1 MADHTPPLESG
12 QILSPDLPLL
22 ASPPPAMVNG
32 EGPQQVILVQVN
44 PGEAFTIRREDGQFQ
59 CITGP
64 AQVPMMSPNG
74 SVPPIYVPPGYVSQI
89 IEENGVR
96 RVLVLPQQPEFHP
109 GGHSPLHHPPPP
121 PHAHLPA
128 FIPHPAML
136 PPPPHLYTG
145 MAGGVGDMSSQYIPQ
160 YHPAHIYSEQ
170 DSHSPHGRPPPF
182 VHRDER
188 ASKTYERL
196 QKKLKERQ
204 GGERG
209 GGGGQMKDS
218 PPPSPQKSRS
228 TPPSMD
234 SIYNGVV
241 GGGKGLEAE
250 LGQGQTSTTA
260 KQMEKEPGEAQLLQ
274 ALLNTVS
281 KPVVTDIQAKGA
293 VLSWVAPSRAEGEGV
308 SPSLEPLSYDV
319 SISYSGKDGKYTM
332 HSVSLSRVLAVCSGQ
347 CLRGSPSEA
356 VAFTTRSCEPDPPCP
371 PRKASGSKSSTLV
384 LQWKAPCDNGSKIQN
399 YTLQWDEGKGTGG
412 YEQCYY
418 GPQKQ
423 YRVTKLSPASR
434 YSFRL
439 AAKNDMG
446 ISEFSETVDL
456 YTSCSV
462 PSPPLPPELVKAGV
476 TWLCLTWQRPSTSP
490 KEDDIFY
497 SLEMDEDEGYGFQ
510 PSYDGDELSCT
521 VKNLHRST
529 KYKFRVAAYNTEGK
543 SNPMCSCLCLSVRL
557 SVRVSLSVRLSVRVS
572 RSVCPC
578 FSVRLSVCPCLSV
591 SVRVCP
597 CLSVFLC
604 LSVRVC
610 PCVSVCLSVFLC
622 PSVRVCP
629 CLSVSVRVCPC
640 LSVSVR
646 VCPCLSVCLSVCLG
660 LSVRVSLSVCL
671 SVRVCPCVSVC
682 LSVCLGVSWELAY
695 SGPAMEHVCEG
706 LKPGHSYQTRV
717 YCMSEGGQSPLSE
730 TLQVQTPAVPPG
742 QCQPPRVVGKP
753 KAREVQLRWGPPCV
767 GGGSPVSV
775 YSVEVCGAGPQ
786 GSTGQEEVREVYQ
799 GSEVDCTVGSLLPG
813 RTYSFR
819 LRAANKAGYGPLS
832 EHCEVTMGPGAPEP
846 CKAPHI
852 TCKSPTVAVV
862 SWEAPACNGGVI
874 SEYRVEWGAAQG
886 TMQVCFSGASLTHEV
901 KGLLPATN
909 YFCRVQAV
917 NVAGVGL
924 FSEAVLCQ
932 TPPSVPAAV
941 SSVHALKEAELR
953 GYHTSTDQ
961 EEEEEEGEEEED
973 GPRTPP
979 LYSPSTCLAVGWE
992 PPCDHGAEISSYLI
1006 DLGERQSISVGPV
1019 TKYIIQHLQPDTSY
1033 RIRIQAL
1040 NNLGSGPFS
1049 HTFKLKTKPLPP
1061 QPPRLECTAFSHQTL
1076 RLKWGDGPA
1085 KATPSDA
1092 LQYQLQTEDKRGR
1105 FVSLYRGPCHTHK
1118 VQRLNECTSYMF
1130 RIQAFNEAGQG
1141 PFSTVYTFTTPRSP
1155 PAPIKA
1161 PRVERV
1167 EDMSSVCEVSWE
1179 PLLPMKG
1186 DPIIYTVQSMMGN
1199 SEYKQVY
1206 KGSATSYQMPGLQ
1219 PNSEY
1224 RFRVCAIRQCQD
1236 APELSGPYSP
1246 TVTLSPQRSELSA
1259 GSVSSVGPRAG
1270 ADPARPLTDE
1280 QWAALIIMLC
1290 AVISILIA
1298 FIIQYFVIK

>member
-1 MADHTPPLESG
+1 
-12 QILSPDLPLL
+12 
-22 ASPPPAMVNG
+22 
-32 EGPQQVILVQVN
+32 
-44 PGEAFTIRREDGQFQ
+44 
-59 CITGP
+59 
-64 AQVPMMSPNG
+64 MMSPNG

-109 GGHSPLHHPPPP
+109 GGHSPLHHAPPP

-128 FIPHPAML
+128 FMPHPAML

-170 DSHSPHGRPPPF
+170 VSADSHSPHGRPPPF

-209 GGGGQMKDS
+209 GGGGGGGVQMKDS

-228 TPPSMD
+228 SPPSMD

-241 GGGKGLEAE
+241 GGGKGQEAE

-260 KQMEKEPGEAQLLQ
+260 KQTGMEKEPGDMDEEALLLQ

-281 KPVVTDIQAKGA
+281 KPVVTDIQARGA

-319 SISYSGKDGKYTM
+319 SISYSGKDGKYT
-332 HSVSLSRVLAVCSGQ
+332 SVYSGELLSVTLEDLRPATDYHVRVLAVCTGQ
-347 CLRGSPSEA
+347 SLRGSPSEA

-446 ISEFSETVDL
+446 VSEFSETVNL

-543 SNPMCSCLCLSVRL
+543 SNPSQVAEFTTCPDRPGGPCRPVIRGRVLPNSFRL
-557 SVRVSLSVRLSVRVS
+557 AWEPPKDDGGAEVTKYVVEISE
-572 RSVCPC
+572 
-578 FSVRLSVCPCLSV
+578 
-591 SVRVCP
+591 
-597 CLSVFLC
+597 
-604 LSVRVC
+604 
-610 PCVSVCLSVFLC
+610 
-622 PSVRVCP
+622 
-629 CLSVSVRVCPC
+629 
-640 LSVSVR
+640 
-646 VCPCLSVCLSVCLG
+646 G
-660 LSVRVSLSVCL
+660 LS
-671 SVRVCPCVSVC
+671 
-682 LSVCLGVSWELAY
+682 GVSWELAY

-775 YSVEVCGAGPQ
+775 YSVEVCGSGPQ

-846 CKAPHI
+846 CKAPRI

-862 SWEAPACNGGVI
+862 SWETPACNGAVV
-874 SEYRVEWGAAQG
+874 SEYRVEWGAAEG
-886 TMQVCFSGASLTHEV
+886 TMQVCYSGASLTHEV

-953 GYHTSTDQ
+953 GYHTSTSTDQ
-961 EEEEEEGEEEED
+961 EEEEEEEEEEVD
-973 GPRTPP
+973 GPPTPP

-1040 NNLGSGPFS
+1040 NSLGSGPFS

-1092 LQYQLQTEDKRGR
+1092 LQYQLQMEDKRGR

-1118 VQRLNECTSYMF
+1118 VQRLNESTSYMF

>member
-1 MADHTPPLESG
+1 MERADS
-12 QILSPDLPLL
+12 DLPIVSVFDVCF
-22 ASPPPAMVNG
+22 SP
-32 EGPQQVILVQVN
+32 QVILVQVN

-74 SVPPIYVPPGYVSQI
+74 SVPPIYVPPGYVSQ
-89 IEENGVR
+89 VCSPSLPVS
-96 RVLVLPQQPEFHP
+96 RVCSPSLPVSRVC
-109 GGHSPLHHPPPP
+109 SPS
-121 PHAHLPA
+121 LPVSRVCS
-128 FIPHPAML
+128 PSL
-136 PPPPHLYTG
+136 PVSRVCSPSLPVSRVCSPSLPVSRVY
-145 MAGGVGDMSSQYIPQ
+145 
-160 YHPAHIYSEQ
+160 
-170 DSHSPHGRPPPF
+170 SHSPHGRPPPF

-218 PPPSPQKSRS
+218 PPPSPQKSRGS
-228 TPPSMD
+228 PPSMD

-250 LGQGQTSTTA
+250 LGQGQTSTTDNSA
-260 KQMEKEPGEAQLLQ
+260 TDTFFSNPEPRLIPSCVTLQ
-274 ALLNTVS
+274 
-281 KPVVTDIQAKGA
+281 VTDIQAKGA

-308 SPSLEPLSYDV
+308 SPSPEPLSYDV
-319 SISYSGKDGKYTM
+319 SISYSGKDGKYTSM
-332 HSVSLSRVLAVCSGQ
+332 YSGEQLSVTLEDLRPATDYHVRL

-356 VAFTTRSCEPDPPCP
+356 VAFTTRSCEPDPPGP

-412 YEQCYY
+412 FEQCYY

-543 SNPMCSCLCLSVRL
+543 SNPSQVAEFTTCPDRPGGPCRPVIRGSNSCILSLEPPKDNGGAEVTKYVVEI
-557 SVRVSLSVRLSVRVS
+557 SE
-572 RSVCPC
+572 
-578 FSVRLSVCPCLSV
+578 
-591 SVRVCP
+591 
-597 CLSVFLC
+597 
-604 LSVRVC
+604 
-610 PCVSVCLSVFLC
+610 
-622 PSVRVCP
+622 
-629 CLSVSVRVCPC
+629 
-640 LSVSVR
+640 
-646 VCPCLSVCLSVCLG
+646 G
-660 LSVRVSLSVCL
+660 LS
-671 SVRVCPCVSVC
+671 
-682 LSVCLGVSWELAY
+682 GVSWELAY

-941 SSVHALKEAELR
+941 MARVVDVL
-953 GYHTSTDQ
+953 D
-961 EEEEEEGEEEED
+961 D
-973 GPRTPP
+973 
-979 LYSPSTCLAVGWE
+979 LYGLPVASGGVAVGWE

-1224 RFRVCAIRQCQD
+1224 RFRVCGIRQCQD

>member
-1 MADHTPPLESG
+1 MNRNA
-12 QILSPDLPLL
+12 LSPEQ
-22 ASPPPAMVNG
+22 SG
-32 EGPQQVILVQVN
+32 
-44 PGEAFTIRREDGQFQ
+44 
-59 CITGP
+59 GP

-109 GGHSPLHHPPPP
+109 GGHSPLHHAPPP

-128 FIPHPAML
+128 FMPHPAML

-170 DSHSPHGRPPPF
+170 VSADSHSPHGRPPQF

-209 GGGGQMKDS
+209 GGGGGGVQMKDS

-228 TPPSMD
+228 SPPSMD

-260 KQMEKEPGEAQLLQ
+260 KQTGGEKEPGDMDEEALLLQ

-281 KPVVTDIQAKGA
+281 KPVVTDIQARGA

-319 SISYSGKDGKYTM
+319 SISYSGKDGKYT
-332 HSVSLSRVLAVCSGQ
+332 SVYSGELLSVTLEDLRPATDYHVRVLAVCTGQ
-347 CLRGSPSEA
+347 SLRGSPSEA

-384 LQWKAPCDNGSKIQN
+384 LQWKAPCDNGSKIHN

-446 ISEFSETVDL
+446 VSEFSETVNL

-543 SNPMCSCLCLSVRL
+543 SNPSQVAEFTTCPDRPGGPCRPVIRGRVLPNSFRL
-557 SVRVSLSVRLSVRVS
+557 AWEPPKDNGGAEVTKYVVEISE
-572 RSVCPC
+572 
-578 FSVRLSVCPCLSV
+578 
-591 SVRVCP
+591 
-597 CLSVFLC
+597 
-604 LSVRVC
+604 
-610 PCVSVCLSVFLC
+610 
-622 PSVRVCP
+622 
-629 CLSVSVRVCPC
+629 
-640 LSVSVR
+640 
-646 VCPCLSVCLSVCLG
+646 G
-660 LSVRVSLSVCL
+660 LS
-671 SVRVCPCVSVC
+671 
-682 LSVCLGVSWELAY
+682 GVSWELAY

-775 YSVEVCGAGPQ
+775 YSVEVCGSGPQ

-846 CKAPHI
+846 CKAPRI

-862 SWEAPACNGGVI
+862 SWETPACNGAVV
-874 SEYRVEWGAAQG
+874 SEYRVEWGAAEG
-886 TMQVCFSGASLTHEV
+886 TMQVCYSGASLTHEV

-961 EEEEEEGEEEED
+961 EEEEEEVD
-973 GPRTPP
+973 GPPTPP

-1033 RIRIQAL
+1033 RYTQTHYTHYTRYTHTHTTHTHYTHYTRYTHTHCTRYTHTHTTQTHYTHYTRYTHTHTTHTHYTHYTRYTHTHCTRYTHTHTTPGTHTHTQHQVHTHTHTLHQVHTLHTLHQVHTHTHYTHYTRYTHTHCTRYTHTHTHTHTLHQVHTHTTPGTHTHTHYTRYTPL
-1040 NNLGSGPFS
+1040 NHVSVSPPSMSLLSS
-1049 HTFKLKTKPLPP
+1049 LPP
-1061 QPPRLECTAFSHQTL
+1061 CLCLSSLHVSPLLPPSMSLLSSLPTCLSSPPSLHVSPLLPPSMSLSLLPPCFSS
-1076 RLKWGDGPA
+1076 P
-1085 KATPSDA
+1085 PS
-1092 LQYQLQTEDKRGR
+1092 LH
-1105 FVSLYRGPCHTHK
+1105 VSVSPPSMSLS
-1118 VQRLNECTSYMF
+1118 LLSYMF
-1130 RIQAFNEAGQG
+1130 LLSSL
-1141 PFSTVYTFTTPRSP
+1141 PTCLSSP
-1155 PAPIKA
+1155 PSLH
-1161 PRVERV
+1161 V
-1167 EDMSSVCEVSWE
+1167 SVSPPSLHVS
-1179 PLLPMKG
+1179 PLLPRYMSLSLL
-1186 DPIIYTVQSMMGN
+1186 PPYMSLLSSLPPCLCLSSLPTCFSSPPSM
-1199 SEYKQVY
+1199 S
-1206 KGSATSYQMPGLQ
+1206 L
-1219 PNSEY
+1219 
-1224 RFRVCAIRQCQD
+1224 FL
-1236 APELSGPYSP
+1236 LSSLHVSPLLPPYMSLLP
-1246 TVTLSPQRSELSA
+1246 PYMFLLSFLSP
-1259 GSVSSVGPRAG
+1259 P
-1270 ADPARPLTDE
+1270 
-1280 QWAALIIMLC
+1280 C
-1290 AVISILIA
+1290 
-1298 FIIQYFVIK
+1298 

>member
-1 MADHTPPLESG
+1 MNRNA
-12 QILSPDLPLL
+12 LSPEQ
-22 ASPPPAMVNG
+22 SG
-32 EGPQQVILVQVN
+32 
-44 PGEAFTIRREDGQFQ
+44 
-59 CITGP
+59 GP

-109 GGHSPLHHPPPP
+109 GGHSPLHHAPPP

-128 FIPHPAML
+128 FMPHPAML

-170 DSHSPHGRPPPF
+170 VSADSHSPHGRPPPF

-209 GGGGQMKDS
+209 GGGGGGGVQMKDS

-228 TPPSMD
+228 SPPSMD

-241 GGGKGLEAE
+241 GGGKGQEAE

-260 KQMEKEPGEAQLLQ
+260 KQTGMEKEPGDMDEEALLLQ

-281 KPVVTDIQAKGA
+281 KPVVTDIQARGA

-319 SISYSGKDGKYTM
+319 SISYSGKDGKYT
-332 HSVSLSRVLAVCSGQ
+332 SVYSGELLSVTLEDLRPATDYHVRVLAVCTGQ
-347 CLRGSPSEA
+347 SLRGSPSEA

-446 ISEFSETVDL
+446 VSEFSETVNL

-543 SNPMCSCLCLSVRL
+543 SNPSQVAEFTTCPDRPGGPCRPVIRGRVLPNSFRL
-557 SVRVSLSVRLSVRVS
+557 AWEPPKDDGGAEVTKYVVEISE
-572 RSVCPC
+572 
-578 FSVRLSVCPCLSV
+578 
-591 SVRVCP
+591 
-597 CLSVFLC
+597 
-604 LSVRVC
+604 
-610 PCVSVCLSVFLC
+610 
-622 PSVRVCP
+622 
-629 CLSVSVRVCPC
+629 
-640 LSVSVR
+640 
-646 VCPCLSVCLSVCLG
+646 G
-660 LSVRVSLSVCL
+660 LS
-671 SVRVCPCVSVC
+671 
-682 LSVCLGVSWELAY
+682 GVSWELAY

-775 YSVEVCGAGPQ
+775 YSVEVCGSGPQ

-846 CKAPHI
+846 CKAPRI

-862 SWEAPACNGGVI
+862 SWETPACNGAVV
-874 SEYRVEWGAAQG
+874 SEYRVEWGAAEG
-886 TMQVCFSGASLTHEV
+886 TMQVCYSGASLTHEV

-953 GYHTSTDQ
+953 GYHTSTSTDQ
-961 EEEEEEGEEEED
+961 EEEEEEEEVD
-973 GPRTPP
+973 GPPTPP

-1040 NNLGSGPFS
+1040 NSLGSGPFS

-1092 LQYQLQTEDKRGR
+1092 LQYQLQMEDKRGR

-1118 VQRLNECTSYMF
+1118 VQRLNESTSYMF